1 MATGDIHS
9 LELPYFITL
18 GKKRHSCNLNQY
30 RQAHYRVT
38 NALKKEF
45 KEIITDDVLDLPVM
59 ERVKIHYIIHYENK
73 RLFDID
79 NIVSVIS
86 KYAQDALVE
95 LGRLP
100 DDNYKYIVQITGTVG
115 EVDKENPHVEMRIK
129 EL

>member
-1 MATGDIHS
+1 MAIGDIHS

-18 GKKRHSCNLNQY
+18 GKTRHSCNLNKY

-45 KEIITDDVLDLPVM
+45 KEIITDAVLDLPVM
-59 ERVKIHYIIHYENK
+59 ETIKIHYIIHYENK

-79 NIVSVIS
+79 NIMSVIS
-86 KYAQDALVE
+86 KFAQDALVE

-100 DDNYKYIVQITGTVG
+100 DDNYRHIVQITGTVG
-115 EVDKENPHVEMRIK
+115 TIDKKNPHIEMRIK
-129 EL
+129 EI